1 MSAERGA
8 DAGSAASPA
17 KPLKTCACGYSRG
30 HLMVSPEPKHSGWA
44 HFWVIFM
51 GVTAPPYRVEFRCRV
66 CKQTFDST
74 DDPEECKK
82 YI

>member
-1 MSAERGA
+1 
-8 DAGSAASPA
+8 
-17 KPLKTCACGYSRG
+17 
-30 HLMVSPEPKHSGWA
+30 MVSPEPKHSGWA